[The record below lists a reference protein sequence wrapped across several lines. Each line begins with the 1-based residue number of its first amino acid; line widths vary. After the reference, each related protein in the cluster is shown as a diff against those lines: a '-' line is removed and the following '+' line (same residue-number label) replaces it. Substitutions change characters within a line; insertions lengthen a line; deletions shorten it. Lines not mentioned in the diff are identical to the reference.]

1 MIGAMARHRVQ
12 VLRAAGKTLKQVAA
26 ETGVSQRSVQR
37 IELER
42 PLESVADVVQ
52 AAQRG
57 VGRPS
62 VVEEWRERVAAVLA
76 AEPTLP
82 TVEILHRLRE
92 ERYAGGK
99 TALYELVRE
108 LRPKP
113 TTPQVRFEGVAGE
126 FSQHDFGQVVVRY
139 LDSSE
144 ERIHFFVSRLKY
156 SRWVDVCV
164 VGDEGVESLVRS
176 LLHGFESFGG
186 VPLVCVFDNPKTV
199 VVSREGGRI
208 QWNDTFG
215 QTALDYR
222 FAPELCTPRR
232 GQEKGSAENL
242 VGFVKGSFFK
252 VRRFH
257 DRADL
262 LAQLAAW
269 RVEVNTVRPCR
280 ATGVPPAERI
290 AAERER
296 LRPLAIEPAEYAL
309 RFSVFVGPTG
319 LVTFQGYR
327 YSMPPEAIGIP
338 GMLWLYPERVRIVAG
353 RFEREHARV
362 PEQGKDSIHPRI
374 APRGWRRCR
383 ANAAGS
389 TSSAKRSSTSARRP
403 KRSSP
408 RSCIATASP
417 GRAKSSNCT
426 RHSSSTALQRSI
438 EPSRLRTSASSTA
451 RPTCCGC
458 WRRRWPD
465 APARSRRPAA
475 PPSSAHGPPAL
486 PRVRAAG

>member
-12 VLRAAGKTLKQVAA
+12 VLRAAGKTLKQIVA
-26 ETGVSQRSVQR
+26 ETGVSQSSVQR
-37 IELER
+37 IERER
-42 PLESVADVVQ
+42 PLETVADLEQ
-52 AAQRG
+52 AGRRS

-62 VVEEWRERVAAVLA
+62 VAEPWRERVAAVLA
-76 AEPTLP
+76 AEPALP

-113 TTPQVRFEGVAGE
+113 TVPQVRFEGVAGE

-139 LDSSE
+139 LDGTQ
-144 ERIHFFVSRLKY
+144 ERLHFFVSRLKY
-156 SRWVDVCV
+156 SRWVDVRV
-164 VGDEGVESLVRS
+164 VDNEGVESLVRS
-176 LLHGFESFGG
+176 LLAGFESFGG

-199 VVSREGGRI
+199 VLSREGGRI

-222 FAPELCTPRR
+222 FAPELCTPAR

-242 VGFVKGSFFK
+242 VGFAKNGFFK

-269 RVEVNTVRPCR
+269 LVEVNTLRPCR
-280 ATGVPPAERI
+280 ATGVAPAERI

-296 LRPLAIEPAEYAL
+296 LRPLAIAPAEYAL
-309 RFSVFVGPTG
+309 RFSVMVGPTG
-319 LVTFQGYR
+319 LVSFQGYR

-353 RFEREHARV
+353 RHERIHDRV
-362 PEQGKDSIHPRI
+362 PEQGKDSIHPEDR
-374 APRGWRRCR
+374 
-383 ANAAGS
+383 
-389 TSSAKRSSTSARRP
+389 ARRLAAVSGRRGRLYL
-403 KRSSP
+403 KRQE
-408 RSCIATASP
+408 ILDL
-417 GRAKSSNCT
+417 G
-426 RHSSSTALQRSI
+426 
-438 EPSRLRTSASSTA
+438 
-451 RPTCCGC
+451 
-458 WRRRWPD
+458 
-465 APARSRRPAA
+465 PAA
-475 PPSSAHGPPAL
+475 EAFFTEIVHRHRFTWPSEVEQLHAALVQHGPAAL
-486 PRVRAAG
+486 HRALALAHERELYGAPHVLRLLTKEVA

>member
-12 VLRAAGKTLKQVAA
+12 VLRGAGKTLKQIVA
-26 ETGVSQRSVQR
+26 ETGVSQSSVQR
-37 IELER
+37 IGLEP
-42 PLESVADVVQ
+42 PLETVAELVR
-52 AAQRG
+52 AGQRG

-62 VVEEWRERVAAVLA
+62 VAEPWRERVAAVLA
-76 AEPTLP
+76 AEPRLP

-113 TTPQVRFEGVAGE
+113 LTPLVRFEGVAGE
-126 FSQHDFGQVVVRY
+126 FSQHDFGQVEVRY
-139 LDSSE
+139 PDGTH
-144 ERIHFFVSRLKY
+144 ERVHFFVSRLKY
-156 SRWVDVCV
+156 SRWVDVRV
-164 VGDEGVESLVRS
+164 VENEGVESLVRS
-176 LLHGFESFGG
+176 LLAGFGSFGG
-186 VPLVCVFDNPKTV
+186 VPLVAVFDNPKTV
-199 VVSREGGRI
+199 VLSREGGRI

-242 VGFVKGSFFK
+242 VGFVKNGFFK

-257 DRADL
+257 DHEDL

-269 RVEVNTVRPCR
+269 HIEVNTLRPCR
-280 ATGVPPAERI
+280 ATGVTPAERI

-296 LRPLAIEPAEYAL
+296 LRPLAIVPAEYAL

-319 LVTFQGYR
+319 LVSFQGYR

-362 PEQGKDSIHPRI
+362 PEQGKDSIHPEDRTRRL
-374 APRGWRRCR
+374 AQVAGKRGRLYL
-383 ANAAGS
+383 
-389 TSSAKRSSTSARRP
+389 KRQE
-403 KRSSP
+403 
-408 RSCIATASP
+408 ILDL
-417 GRAKSSNCT
+417 G
-426 RHSSSTALQRSI
+426 
-438 EPSRLRTSASSTA
+438 
-451 RPTCCGC
+451 
-458 WRRRWPD
+458 
-465 APARSRRPAA
+465 PAA
-475 PPSSAHGPPAL
+475 EVFLTEIVHRHRFTWQGE
-486 PRVRAAG
+486 VE